1 MPFTSV
7 ALENLAILMGQVLP
21 LAGAGHVDCL
31 KPVSTALKSLYL
43 RVDLNNVTVNVFVPF
58 VLYLV
63 VSA

>member
-1 MPFTSV
+1 
-7 ALENLAILMGQVLP
+7 MGQVLP